1 MGLVGDDVRT
11 GSDEWHGGGRWPL
24 MGDMAPRLK
33 ARASSFN
40 EPTALNSTGCPA
52 SLERDLGRIVTVGAF
67 AMVVDQVAVAQ
78 RGFAL
83 SEAMRSA
90 VAPPK
95 SAVSRGRTKRR
106 VPKAAATLSGP
117 FLSPG
122 TLTRAERLR
131 LLDGITTVIGGVYT
145 HLPLKKAR
153 YGTDPVQRLHILRS
167 QVEQLTDDAFHVELA
182 DVITR
187 LRDAHTRY
195 AGPVSLANK
204 VAALPFL
211 VEMIGTPSAPTYL
224 VTKVGHG
231 LAATFRPGVVLE
243 YWNGVPIDRAVQ
255 RHSESEVGG
264 RPDSQRAWATQSL
277 TLRSLQYSP
286 PPDEHWVVVGY
297 RSTTTTGTPTGPARE
312 IKVPWQVIDPS
323 EITDLLAG
331 GPTGRVP
338 VRQRRNRAID
348 PAAAAIRQA
357 KMLLFAPGA
366 LTGKQAEAPKRAT
379 ATKRRPPT
387 ADVIPT
393 TLTDTLKAMSISAP
407 GGPYGY
413 LRIYGFDTLPD
424 PFIDELLRL
433 VPLLPDRGLIL
444 DLRGNPGGYIWAAE
458 LALQLFTPKPIQP
471 TRFSVLATPF
481 TRDMAGLPSLREDLA
496 PWKRSLDAAVRNG
509 ELYSQGIPITD
520 VESCN
525 SLGQQYGGP
534 VVLVSDSTT
543 YSAGDLFSAGFV
555 DNDLGP
561 FVCVGEATGAGGAN
575 VWDYAELRTALG
587 SSMQLPS
594 LPDGIGLSLSYRR
607 ATRSGPSEGLP
618 IEDIGIAGTPYAM
631 TRDDLLAGNRDLI
644 THCVGLL
651 RRQPLTKM
659 STAPDHQARTITVAT
674 EGLSIIDALFD
685 EHPGTSTRVTGT
697 TTTTITYPTGTQTV
711 QLVGWSGGQ
720 VRQRRQLRVT

>member
-1 MGLVGDDVRT
+1 MGST
-11 GSDEWHGGGRWPL
+11 
-24 MGDMAPRLK
+24 APSPK

-40 EPTALNSTGCPA
+40 EPTALTSTGRPTN
-52 SLERDLGRIVTVGAF
+52 LERDLGRIMTDGGFGMVG
-67 AMVVDQVAVAQ
+67 DRVAVAQ

-90 VAPPK
+90 VALPK
-95 SAVSRGRTKRR
+95 KAVSSGRTKRR
-106 VPKAAATLSGP
+106 APKAAVTLTGP

-131 LLDGITTVIGGVYT
+131 LIDGITMVINSVYT

-167 QVEQLTDDAFHVELA
+167 QVEQLTDDAFHLELA

-195 AGPVSLANK
+195 AGPLSLANK

-255 RHSESEVGG
+255 RYSESEVGG

-297 RSTTTTGTPTGPARE
+297 RLTTTTGTATGPARE
-312 IKVPWQVIDPS
+312 IKIPWQVIDPS

-338 VRQRRNRAID
+338 VRLRRTRAID

-366 LTGKQAEAPKRAT
+366 LTGNQAEAPTRGAGT
-379 ATKRRPPT
+379 TRRPPT

-413 LRIYGFDTLPD
+413 LRIYGFDTRPD

-496 PWKRSLDAAVRNG
+496 PWKPSLDAAVRNG

-520 VESCN
+520 VDSCN
-525 SLGQQYGGP
+525 SIGQQYGGP

-587 SSMQLPS
+587 STMQLPS

-607 ATRSGPSEGLP
+607 ATRSGPSEGIP

-644 THCVGLL
+644 NHCVELL
-651 RRQPLTKM
+651 RQQPLTKM
-659 STAPDHQARTITVAT
+659 STALDHQARTITVAT
-674 EGLSIIDALFD
+674 DGLSIIDALFD
-685 EHPGTSTRVTGT
+685 KHPGTSTRVTGT
-697 TTTTITYPTGTQTV
+697 TTTTITYPAGTRTV

-720 VRQRRQLRVT
+720 VRQRRQLTVT